1 MIFNSFDFLIFLPIA
16 FILFWALSKLGKT
29 VQNIVILALSVFF
42 YGYWSWK
49 FLGLLLGVA
58 AITYFAGRIIG
69 SEKCNASKKKLCL
82 WVTLLLTLGTLFVF
96 KYYNFFLESFTSIVG
111 FFGGSI
117 LSQPLKIIL
126 PVGISFYIF
135 TGLSYV
141 IDVYKGHSDRTKDW
155 LAYFAYVTFF
165 PALFS
170 GPIGRS
176 TTQLPQFYKERSFD
190 LDKAINGFHLIL
202 WGFFMKLCVADRVGL
217 YVDTV
222 YNNMPM
228 HNGSSILFA
237 TFFYTFQLYCDFG
250 GYSLIAIGVAKWF
263 SIELLPN
270 FNKPYM
276 AVSYSEYWKRE
287 HMSLTNWLMDYV
299 YYPMIGSSDKLA
311 WWNAC
316 MIITFLISG
325 LWHGA
330 AWTFVLW
337 GLYQGLFLVIDAN
350 MARKRKMFEKKHKL
364 KKNNWWL
371 LFTTIATYIVVMF
384 GLIFFRANTVH
395 DAFFAFKQIFSS
407 PGKLF
412 VDLNTMGYGLL
423 AIVLL
428 MIKDYFDEYHS
439 NICFLEARR
448 KYVSIIA
455 SVLLLLLIVLSGVYD
470 GGQFIYFQ
478 F

>member
-16 FILFWALSKLGKT
+16 FVLFWSLSKLGKNI
-29 VQNIVILALSVFF
+29 QNVVILALSMFF
-42 YGYWSWK
+42 YGYWNWR
-49 FLGLLLGVA
+49 FLGLLLGIT
-58 AITYFAGRIIG
+58 AITYVAGWFIG
-69 SEKCNASKKKLCL
+69 EPNNSDKKKKLTFWITVCL
-82 WVTLLLTLGTLFVF
+82 TIGTLFVF
-96 KYYNFFLESFTSIVG
+96 KYYNFFMDSLTSVANFLG
-111 FFGGSI
+111 ANAV
-117 LSQPLKIIL
+117 SQPLKIIL

-135 TGLSYV
+135 TSLSYV
-141 IDVYKGHSDRTKDW
+141 IDVYKGRTERTRDW
-155 LAYFAYVTFF
+155 LAYFSYVTFF

-170 GPIGRS
+170 GPISRS
-176 TTQLPQFYKERSFD
+176 TTQLPQFQKAREFDYK
-190 LDKAINGFHLIL
+190 KAINGFHLIL

-222 YNNMPM
+222 YNNMAM
-228 HNGSSILFA
+228 HNGSSILLA

-250 GYSLIAIGVAKWF
+250 GYSLIAMGVAKWF
-263 SIELLPN
+263 SIDLLPN

-276 AVSYSEYWKRE
+276 SVSFSEYWKRE

-330 AWTFVLW
+330 AWTFILW
-337 GLYQGLFLVIDAN
+337 GLYQGVFLVIDSN
-350 MARKRKMFEKKHKL
+350 IARKRKMFEKKHKL
-364 KKNNWWL
+364 KKNIWWL
-371 LFTTIATYIVVMF
+371 VLTTTITYVIVLF
-384 GLIFFRANTVH
+384 GLIFFRANTVP
-395 DAFFAFKQIFSS
+395 DAFFAFKQIFTSMGS
-407 PGKLF
+407 LF
-412 VDLNTMGYGLL
+412 LDKPTIAYGLM

-428 MIKDYFDEYHS
+428 MVKDYIDEYHQ
-439 NICFLEARR
+439 CLRFLDSEKAL
-448 KYVSIIA
+448 VSIIA
-455 SVLLLLLIVLSGVYD
+455 SVLLICTIVLFGVYG

>member
-16 FILFWALSKLGKT
+16 FVLFWSFSKLGKN
-29 VQNIVILALSVFF
+29 VQNIVVLALSVFF
-42 YGYWSWK
+42 YGYWNWK
-49 FLGLLLGVA
+49 FLGLLLGITALTFVTGYYIGGE
-58 AITYFAGRIIG
+58 AIT
-69 SEKCNASKKKLCL
+69 KTKKKLLLWLDLVVCL
-82 WVTLLLTLGTLFVF
+82 GLLFVF
-96 KYYNFFLESFTSIVG
+96 KYYNFFLESLTDVVG
-111 FFGGSI
+111 FFGGNI

-135 TGLSYV
+135 TSLSYV
-141 IDVYKGHSDRTKDW
+141 IDVYKARTERTTDW

-176 TTQLPQFYKERSFD
+176 TTQLPQFFKARTFD
-190 LDKAINGFHLIL
+190 ADNGIKGIQWIL

-217 YVDTV
+217 YVDSV
-222 YNNMPM
+222 FNNIEM
-228 HNGSSILFA
+228 HNGTSILLA
-237 TFFYTFQLYCDFG
+237 DIFYTFQLYCDFG
-250 GYSLIAIGVAKWF
+250 GYSLIAMGVGKLF
-263 SIELLPN
+263 SIDLLPN
-270 FNKPYM
+270 FNRPYM
-276 AVSYSEYWKRE
+276 STSYTDYWKRE

-299 YYPMIGSSDKLA
+299 YYPIIGESSRLA

-337 GLYQGLFLVIDAN
+337 GLYQGIFLIIDTN
-350 MARKRKMFEKKHKL
+350 TARRRKKFEKKHNL
-364 KKNNWWL
+364 KNNGWWKL
-371 LFTTIATYIVVMF
+371 CTTILTYIVITF
-384 GLIFFRANTVH
+384 GLIFFRANSVH
-395 DAFFAFKQIFSS
+395 DAFYGLGQILGN

-412 VDLNTMGYGLL
+412 VDMPVFAYGGF
-423 AIVLL
+423 AI
-428 MIKDYFDEYHS
+428 
-439 NICFLEARR
+439 
-448 KYVSIIA
+448 
-455 SVLLLLLIVLSGVYD
+455 LLLLFKDYMEEYHPSISFFQSRKFYVKAIATGLLLCFIIAIGVFD

>member
-1 MIFNSFDFLIFLPIA
+1 MIFNSFDFLVFLPIA
-16 FILFWALSKLGKT
+16 FILFWSLSRLGKN
-29 VQNIVILALSVFF
+29 VQNGVILALSIFF
-42 YGYWSWK
+42 YGYWNWK
-49 FLGLLLGVA
+49 FLGLLLGIT
-58 AITYFAGRIIG
+58 AITFASGWLIG
-69 SEKCNASKKKLCL
+69 DEKATANKKKLCL
-82 WVTLLLTLGTLFVF
+82 WATLLITLGILFVF
-96 KYYNFFLESFTSIVG
+96 KYYNFFMDSFVTVANA
-111 FFGGSI
+111 FGASV

-141 IDVYKGHSDRTKDW
+141 IDVYKRRTERTNDW
-155 LAYFAYVTFF
+155 LAYFSYVTFF

-176 TTQLPQFYKERSFD
+176 TTQLPQFYKARAFD
-190 LDKAINGFHLIL
+190 TKNAIKGFHWIL

-222 YNNMPM
+222 YNNMGM
-228 HNGSSILFA
+228 HNGSSILLA

-250 GYSLIAIGVAKWF
+250 GYSLIAMGVAKWF
-263 SIELLPN
+263 SIDLLPN

-276 AVSYSEYWKRE
+276 STSYSDYWKRE

-337 GLYQGLFLVIDAN
+337 GLYQGIFLVIDAN

-371 LFTTIATYIVVMF
+371 LLTTFVTYVVIFF
-384 GLIFFRANTVH
+384 GLIFFRANTVS
-395 DAFFAFKQIFSS
+395 DSFLAFKSIFTSW
-407 PGKLF
+407 GKLF
-412 VDLNTMGYGLL
+412 WDSSAILYGMI

-428 MIKDYFDEYHS
+428 MVKDYFNEYHPDVKFFDS
-439 NICFLEARR
+439 DRPL
-448 KYVSIIA
+448 VSIIA
-455 SVLLLLLIVLSGVYD
+455 SVLLLCVIVLIGVFG

>member
-16 FILFWALSKLGKT
+16 FMLFWSISKLGKNA
-29 VQNIVILALSVFF
+29 QNLVILALSIFF
-42 YGYWSWK
+42 YGYWNWR
-49 FLGLLLGVA
+49 FLGLLLGITT
-58 AITYFAGRIIG
+58 ITYGAGWLIG
-69 SEKCNASKKKLCL
+69 AQDCSSQKKKCIF
-82 WVTLLLTLGTLFVF
+82 WITVLLTIGTLFVF
-96 KYYNFFLESFTSIVG
+96 KYYNFFMDSLTSIVN
-111 FFGGSI
+111 FFGAKAV
-117 LSQPLKIIL
+117 SQPLKIIL

-141 IDVYKGHSDRTKDW
+141 IDVYKERTMRTKDW
-155 LAYFAYVTFF
+155 LAYFSYVTFF

-170 GPIGRS
+170 GPISRS
-176 TTQLPQFYKERSFD
+176 TIQLPQFQEAREFDYK
-190 LDKAINGFHLIL
+190 KAINGFHLIL

-222 YNNMPM
+222 YNNMSM
-228 HNGSSILFA
+228 HNGSSILLA

-250 GYSLIAIGVAKWF
+250 GYSLIAMGVAKCF
-263 SIELLPN
+263 SIDLLPN

-276 AVSYSEYWKRE
+276 AVSYSDYWKRE

-299 YYPMIGSSDKLA
+299 YYPMIGGSDKLA

-337 GLYQGLFLVIDAN
+337 GLYQGIFLVIDAN

-364 KKNNWWL
+364 KKKSWWQL
-371 LFTTIATYIVVMF
+371 LTTVITYIVVLF
-384 GLIFFRANTVH
+384 GLIFFRANSVS
-395 DAFFAFKQIFSS
+395 DAFFAFKHIFSM
-407 PGKLF
+407 PGFVF
-412 VDLNTMGYGLL
+412 VDASTMGYGFI
-423 AIVLL
+423 AIFILIL
-428 MIKDYFDEYHS
+428 KDFIDEYHPQ
-439 NICFLEARR
+439 IRFLYSDR
-448 KYVSIIA
+448 YLVSVVA
-455 SVLLLLLIVLSGVYD
+455 SVLLLCVIVLIGVFG

>member
-1 MIFNSFDFLIFLPIA
+1 MIFNSFDFLVFLPIA
-16 FILFWALSKLGKT
+16 FVLFWSLSKLGKN
-29 VQNIVILALSVFF
+29 VQNVVILALSIFF
-42 YGYWSWK
+42 YGYWNWR
-49 FLGLLLGVA
+49 FLGLLLGITT
-58 AITYFAGRIIG
+58 ITYGAGWLIG
-69 SEKCNASKKKLCL
+69 APNCSAKKKKCTL
-82 WVTLLLTLGTLFVF
+82 WVTVLLTIGTLFVF
-96 KYYNFFLESFTSIVG
+96 KYYNFFMDSLTSIVN
-111 FFGGSI
+111 FFGANAV
-117 LSQPLKIIL
+117 SQPLKIIL

-141 IDVYKGHSDRTKDW
+141 IDVYKERTERTKDW
-155 LAYFAYVTFF
+155 LAYFSYVTFF

-170 GPIGRS
+170 GPISRS
-176 TTQLPQFYKERSFD
+176 TTQLPQFQKAREFD
-190 LDKAINGFHLIL
+190 NKKAINGFHLII

-228 HNGSSILFA
+228 HNGSSILLA

-250 GYSLIAIGVAKWF
+250 GYSLIAMGVAKWF
-263 SIELLPN
+263 SIDLLPN

-276 AVSYSEYWKRE
+276 SVSYSDYWKRE

-299 YYPMIGSSDKLA
+299 YYPMIGNSDKLA

-337 GLYQGLFLVIDAN
+337 GLYQGIFLVIDAN

-364 KKNNWWL
+364 KKNGWWIL
-371 LFTTIATYIVVMF
+371 LTTIVNYIVILF
-384 GLIFFRANTVH
+384 GLIFFRANSVA
-395 DAFFAFKQIFSS
+395 DAFFAFKQIFVSQD
-407 PGKLF
+407 KLF
-412 VDLNTMGYGLL
+412 VDLTTIGYGMMG
-423 AIVLL
+423 IVLL
-428 MIKDYFDEYHS
+428 LFKDYVDEYHPSWKFLNS
-439 NICFLEARR
+439 NRPI
-448 KYVSIIA
+448 VSIIA
-455 SVLLLLLIVLSGVYD
+455 SVLLLCYIVLTGVFG

>member
-16 FILFWALSKLGKT
+16 FVLFWSLSKLGKNI
-29 VQNIVILALSVFF
+29 QNVVILALSMFF
-42 YGYWSWK
+42 YGYWNWR
-49 FLGLLLGVA
+49 FLGLLLGIT
-58 AITYFAGRIIG
+58 AITYIAGWVIG
-69 SEKCNASKKKLCL
+69 EPNNSDKKKKLTFWITLCL
-82 WVTLLLTLGTLFVF
+82 TIGTLFVF
-96 KYYNFFLESFTSIVG
+96 KYYNFFMDSLTSVAN
-111 FFGGSI
+111 FFGANAV
-117 LSQPLKIIL
+117 SQPLKIIL

-135 TGLSYV
+135 TSLSYV
-141 IDVYKGHSDRTKDW
+141 IDVYKGRTERTRDW
-155 LAYFAYVTFF
+155 LAYFSYVTFF

-170 GPIGRS
+170 GPISRS
-176 TTQLPQFYKERSFD
+176 TTQLPQFQKAREFDYK
-190 LDKAINGFHLIL
+190 KAINGFHLIL

-222 YNNMPM
+222 YNNMAM
-228 HNGSSILFA
+228 HNGSSILLA

-250 GYSLIAIGVAKWF
+250 GYSLIAMGVAKWF
-263 SIELLPN
+263 SIDLLPN

-276 AVSYSEYWKRE
+276 SVSFSEYWKRE

-330 AWTFVLW
+330 AWTFILW
-337 GLYQGLFLVIDAN
+337 GLYQGVFLVIDSN

-364 KKNNWWL
+364 KKNIWWL
-371 LFTTIATYIVVMF
+371 VLTTTITYVIVLF
-384 GLIFFRANTVH
+384 GLIFFRANTVP
-395 DAFFAFKQIFSS
+395 DAFFAFKQIFTSMGS
-407 PGKLF
+407 LF
-412 VDLNTMGYGLL
+412 LDKPTIAYGLM

-428 MIKDYFDEYHS
+428 MVKDYIDEYHQS
-439 NICFLEARR
+439 LRFLDSEKAL
-448 KYVSIIA
+448 VSIIA
-455 SVLLLLLIVLSGVYD
+455 SVLLICTIVLFGVYG

>member
-1 MIFNSFDFLIFLPIA
+1 MIFNSFDFLIFLLIA
-16 FILFWALSKLGKT
+16 FVLFWSLSKLGKNI
-29 VQNIVILALSVFF
+29 QNVVILALSMFF
-42 YGYWSWK
+42 YGYWNWR
-49 FLGLLLGVA
+49 FLGLLLGIT
-58 AITYFAGRIIG
+58 AITYIAGWVIG
-69 SEKCNASKKKLCL
+69 EPNNSDKKKKLTFWITLCL
-82 WVTLLLTLGTLFVF
+82 TIGTLFVF
-96 KYYNFFLESFTSIVG
+96 KYYNFFMDSLTSVAN
-111 FFGGSI
+111 FFGANAV
-117 LSQPLKIIL
+117 SQPLKIIL

-135 TGLSYV
+135 TSLSYV
-141 IDVYKGHSDRTKDW
+141 IDVYKGRTERTRDW
-155 LAYFAYVTFF
+155 LAYFSYVTFF

-170 GPIGRS
+170 GPISRS
-176 TTQLPQFYKERSFD
+176 TTQLPQFQKAREFDYK
-190 LDKAINGFHLIL
+190 KAINGFHLIL

-222 YNNMPM
+222 YNNMAM
-228 HNGSSILFA
+228 HNGSSILLA

-250 GYSLIAIGVAKWF
+250 GYSLIAMGVAKWF
-263 SIELLPN
+263 SIDLLPN

-276 AVSYSEYWKRE
+276 SVSFSEYWKRE

-330 AWTFVLW
+330 AWTFILW
-337 GLYQGLFLVIDAN
+337 GLYQGVFLVIDSN

-364 KKNNWWL
+364 KKNIWWL
-371 LFTTIATYIVVMF
+371 VLTTTITYVIVLF
-384 GLIFFRANTVH
+384 GLIFFRANTVP
-395 DAFFAFKQIFSS
+395 DAFFAFKQIFTSMGS
-407 PGKLF
+407 LF
-412 VDLNTMGYGLL
+412 LDKPTIAYGLM

-428 MIKDYFDEYHS
+428 MVKDYIDEYHQS
-439 NICFLEARR
+439 LRFLDSEKAL
-448 KYVSIIA
+448 VSIIA
-455 SVLLLLLIVLSGVYD
+455 SVLLICTIVLFGVYG

>member
-16 FILFWALSKLGKT
+16 FVLFWALSRLGKN
-29 VQNIVILALSVFF
+29 VQNIVILALSIFF
-42 YGYWSWK
+42 YGYWNWK
-49 FLGLLLGVA
+49 FLGLLLGIT
-58 AITYFAGRIIG
+58 AITYAAGWMIG
-69 SEKCNASKKKLCL
+69 APDATNKLKKTILQ
-82 WVTLLLTLGTLFVF
+82 VTLSLTLGTLFIF
-96 KYYNFFLESFTSIVG
+96 KYYNFFLDSFTQVVSA
-111 FFGGSI
+111 FGGSV
-117 LSQPLKIIL
+117 LSHPLRIIL

-135 TGLSYV
+135 TSLSYV
-141 IDVYKGHSDRTKDW
+141 IDVYKGRVERTQDW

-176 TTQLPQFYKERSFD
+176 TTQLIQFYKEREFD
-190 LDKAINGFHLIL
+190 LKNAIKGFHWIL

-222 YNNMPM
+222 YNNISM
-228 HNGSSILFA
+228 HNGTSILLG

-250 GYSLIAIGVAKWF
+250 GYSLIAMGVAKWF
-263 SIELLPN
+263 SIDLLPN

-276 AVSYSEYWKRE
+276 SVSFSEYWKRE

-299 YYPMIGSSDKLA
+299 YYPMVGNSDKLF

-316 MIITFLISG
+316 MVITFLISG

-337 GLYQGLFLVIDAN
+337 GLYQGIFLVIDVDI
-350 MARKRKMFEKKHKL
+350 ARKRKMFEKKHKL
-364 KKNNWWL
+364 KKKGWWL
-371 LFTTIATYIVVMF
+371 VLTTIVTYIVVLF
-384 GLIFFRANTVH
+384 GLIFFRANTVA
-395 DAFFAFKQIFSS
+395 DAFFAFKQIFTSS
-407 PGKLF
+407 GRLF
-412 VDLNTMGYGLL
+412 IDYHAIGFGLL
-423 AIVLL
+423 AVFLL
-428 MIKDYFDEYHS
+428 MVKDYVDEYHPD
-439 NICFLEARR
+439 ICFLES
-448 KYVSIIA
+448 KNPLVSIVA
-455 SVLLLLLIVLSGVYD
+455 SALLLVAIVLFGVFD

>member
-1 MIFNSFDFLIFLPIA
+1 MIFNSFDFLVFLPIA
-16 FILFWALSKLGKT
+16 FVLFWALSKLGKN
-29 VQNIVILALSVFF
+29 VQNGTILALSVFF
-42 YGYWSWK
+42 YGYWNWK
-49 FLGLLLGVA
+49 FLGLLLG
-58 AITYFAGRIIG
+58 ITALTYLSGWMIG
-69 SEKCNASKKKLCL
+69 SPKASQKGRKLWL
-82 WVTLLLTLGTLFVF
+82 WISLLVTLGILFVF
-96 KYYNFFLESFTSIVG
+96 KYYNFFMDSLVSVLG
-111 FFGGSI
+111 FFGASV

-135 TGLSYV
+135 TSLSYV
-141 IDVYKGHSDRTKDW
+141 IDVYKGRIERTNDW

-170 GPIGRS
+170 GPIGRA
-176 TTQLPQFYKERSFD
+176 TTQLPQFFKVRTFD
-190 LDKAINGFHLIL
+190 LNNAIKGFHWIL

-228 HNGSSILFA
+228 HNGFSILLA

-250 GYSLIAIGVAKWF
+250 GYSLIAMGVAKWF
-263 SIELLPN
+263 SIDLLPN

-276 AVSYSEYWKRE
+276 SVSYSEYWKRE

-299 YYPMIGSSDKLA
+299 YYTMIGSSDKLA

-337 GLYQGLFLVIDAN
+337 GLYQGIFLVIDAN
-350 MARKRKMFEKKHKL
+350 NSRRRKMFEKKHKL
-364 KKNNWWL
+364 KNNDLWKL
-371 LFTTIATYIVVMF
+371 TMTILTYIVVMF
-384 GLIFFRANTVH
+384 GLIFFRANTVS
-395 DAFFAFKQIFSS
+395 DAFLAFRQIFTA
-407 PGKLF
+407 PGHLF
-412 VDLNTMGYGLL
+412 IDLNTMGFGLL
-423 AIVLL
+423 AIFLL
-428 MIKDYFDEYHS
+428 ILKDFSDEYHP
-439 NICFLEARR
+439 NVRFLESSHPV
-448 KYVSIIA
+448 VSVIA
-455 SVLLLLLIVLSGVYD
+455 SALLICMIVLCGVFD

>member
-16 FILFWALSKLGKT
+16 FVLFWALSRLGKN

-42 YGYWSWK
+42 YGYWNWK
-49 FLGLLLGVA
+49 FLGLLLGITAIAYA
-58 AITYFAGRIIG
+58 AGWMIG
-69 SEKCNASKKKLCL
+69 APEASEKRKKIVL
-82 WVTLLLTLGTLFVF
+82 WITLLLTIGTLFIF
-96 KYYNFFLESFTSIVG
+96 KYYNFFMDSLTSIVN
-111 FFGGSI
+111 FFGANAI
-117 LSQPLKIIL
+117 SQPLKIIL

-141 IDVYKGHSDRTKDW
+141 IDVYKERTERTKDW
-155 LAYFAYVTFF
+155 LAFFAYVTFF

-170 GPIGRS
+170 GPISRS
-176 TTQLPQFYKERSFD
+176 TTQLPQYYQERVFD
-190 LDKAINGFHLIL
+190 VKKAINGFHLML
-202 WGFFMKLCVADRVGL
+202 WGFFMKLCVADRVGM

-222 YNNMPM
+222 YNNMSM
-228 HNGSSILFA
+228 HSGSSILLA
-237 TFFYTFQLYCDFG
+237 SFFYTFQLYCDFG
-250 GYSLIAIGVAKWF
+250 GYSLIAIGTAKWF
-263 SIELLPN
+263 SIDLLPN

-276 AVSYSEYWKRE
+276 SVSYSEYWKRE

-337 GLYQGLFLVIDAN
+337 GLYQGIFLVIDAN
-350 MARKRKMFEKKHKL
+350 LAKKRKMFEKRHNL
-364 KKNNWWL
+364 KKNGWWL
-371 LFTTIATYIVVMF
+371 LLTTVVTYIVVLF
-384 GLIFFRANTVH
+384 GLIFFRANSVP
-395 DAFFAFKQIFSS
+395 DAFLAYKQIFTSS
-407 PGKLF
+407 GSLF
-412 VDLNTMGYGLL
+412 LDTTTIVYGIM

-428 MIKDYFDEYHS
+428 LVKDFIDEYYP
-439 NICFLEARR
+439 NVRFLES
-448 KYVSIIA
+448 KNKLISIIV
-455 SVLLLLLIVLSGVYD
+455 SVLLICIIVLFGVYG